1 VGNCGGARELDEVV
15 VRIELMV
22 VGEIGDV
29 EVDEL
34 DEVDDIELVE
44 LVEAVDAVDIK
55 LVVVDESLLRLITCQ
70 ISV

>member
-1 VGNCGGARELDEVV
+1 MV

-34 DEVDDIELVE
+34 DAVDDVELVE
-44 LVEAVDAVDIK
+44 LVEAVDAVDTK
-55 LVVVDESLLRLITCQ
+55 LVVVDEALLRLITCRNT
-70 ISV
+70 V